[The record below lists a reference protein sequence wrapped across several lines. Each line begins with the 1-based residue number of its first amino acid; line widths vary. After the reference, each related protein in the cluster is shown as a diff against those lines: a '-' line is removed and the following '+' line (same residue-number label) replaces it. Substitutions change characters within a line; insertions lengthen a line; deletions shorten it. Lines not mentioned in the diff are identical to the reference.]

1 MYCPKC
7 GEKQDENAVFCQRCG
22 TPLSGAE
29 QQDKSSPAFAFLGF
43 FFPLVGLILYA
54 VYERKEPRRAKSALR
69 GFIVRLVVIA
79 VVVVIYIT
87 VGSAV
92 LKNALDYVENS
103 NVISQELL
111 GEETTES
118 TQEIMEKYLDVSLE
132 KLNITNNGLYNEI
145 SLDVTLK
152 NKSDRASSFS
162 VTIAAVG
169 KNGERIYD
177 DTVYVG
183 RLEPG
188 QTIRM
193 KAFKYSDPLNEKTE
207 QFKTAEYKVIEAYRE
222 VL

>member
-29 QQDKSSPAFAFLGF
+29 QQDKPSPAFALLGF
-43 FFPLVGLILYA
+43 LFPLVGLILYA

-87 VGSAV
+87 VGSAI

-103 NVISQELL
+103 NMISQELL

-145 SLDVTLK
+145 SLDVALK

-169 KNGERIYD
+169 KNGGAD
-177 DTVYVG
+177 
-183 RLEPG
+183 
-188 QTIRM
+188 M
-193 KAFKYSDPLNEKTE
+193 
-207 QFKTAEYKVIEAYRE
+207 
-222 VL
+222 